1 LIWLIVSTYHIEYFL
16 GKLES
21 ETKRM
26 AGREAFI
33 QINDYNLF
41 NYNVRRTE
49 LSYQSSDTNYE
60 INNDKI
66 PPILKREMIDYP
78 LSTSFLLASLIKI

>member
-1 LIWLIVSTYHIEYFL
+1 
-16 GKLES
+16 
-21 ETKRM
+21 M